1 MAQITSR
8 PQGSPSVLATT
19 TPRQHRS
26 GNQIRFEG
34 ITSDDLVQ
42 VKDELNEWISRMKLS
57 SKDKAKLRRTM
68 SKKLNIWILAF
79 GGEIDLDSLIFSD

>member
-1 MAQITSR
+1 
-8 PQGSPSVLATT
+8 
-19 TPRQHRS
+19 
-26 GNQIRFEG
+26 
-34 ITSDDLVQ
+34 
-42 VKDELNEWISRMKLS
+42 MKLS